1 MIDPKHKDLSIHR
14 QCKLLGISRS
24 MLKYKPRPISQMND
38 RLMHIIDHYHLEQP
52 TYGVPRMTAY
62 LNGLGEYRVN
72 EKRIRR
78 LMRKMNLLPIY
89 PKPNISQASK
99 EHRKYPYL
107 LRGLAITRPNQVWS
121 SDITYIPM
129 RRGFMYLIAII
140 DVFSRKILSWSI
152 SNSMDAAW
160 CKGVLQEAITNFGKP
175 DIVNTDQ
182 GSQFTGIE
190 WTDLLIKNEIKISMD
205 GKGRATDN
213 AFIER
218 FWRTI
223 KQEHIYIKPAN
234 GGFEL
239 RKGIEE
245 FIHFYNEKRIHSS
258 LGYSN
263 PNAVY
268 LSKKNEAA

>member
-1 MIDPKHKDLSIHR
+1 
-14 QCKLLGISRS
+14 
-24 MLKYKPRPISQMND
+24 MLKYKPRPISQKND

-62 LNGLGEYRVN
+62 LNSLGEYYVN

-89 PKPNISQASK
+89 PKPNTSLANK

-107 LRGLAITRPNQVWS
+107 LRGLAITNPNQVWA

-129 RRGFMYLIAII
+129 RRGFMYMIAII

-160 CKGVLQEAITNFGKP
+160 CTSVLKEAITTYGKP
-175 DIVNTDQ
+175 DIFNTDQ

-223 KQEHIYIKPAN
+223 KQEHIYLKPAN

-245 FIHFYNEKRIHSS
+245 FIQFYNEKRIHSS
-258 LGYSN
+258 LGYST

-268 LSKKNEAA
+268 LTKKNEAA